1 MEAKS
6 VTEEGEGAEPHQF
19 GPYQLHELINTGGM
33 AEIWIAT
40 NAENQTVAIR
50 KLHNK
55 STFNFIE
62 KKRFLRGCEVLAH
75 IHNHENVIGYIS
87 HGKISGEPYLEM
99 EYLESSNLKLLF
111 ARSDPLLQENIGNIL
126 IDMAVAL
133 EHVHD
138 SGYIHRDF
146 KPENIIISRNA
157 SLRLIDFDLAIPKP
171 EKPVKMKNNPGT
183 PAYMAPE
190 QLQRE
195 PLDHRVDM
203 FAFGVAAFEL
213 LTNQKPFPG
222 DSPAEILKL
231 QLDRSEFMTPR
242 ELNSDIPANLEKT
255 ILKCLE
261 TDMQQRYPFMSVLV
275 RDLQTALYV

>member
-6 VTEEGEGAEPHQF
+6 VTEGGEGAEPHQF

-40 NAENQTVAIR
+40 NTEGQTVAIR

-55 STFNFIE
+55 SAFNFLE

-75 IHNHENVIGYIS
+75 IHNHQNVIGYIS

-111 ARSDPLLQENIGNIL
+111 ARSDPLLAENIGNIL

-171 EKPVKMKNNPGT
+171 EKPLKMKNNPGT

-190 QLQRE
+190 QLQRQ

-222 DSPAEILKL
+222 DSPGEILKL

-242 ELNSDIPANLEKT
+242 ELNPDIPANLEKT

-275 RDLQTALYV
+275 RDLQAALYV

>member
-1 MEAKS
+1 MEAKRD
-6 VTEEGEGAEPHQF
+6 TEGSEAGEPHQF

-33 AEIWIAT
+33 AEIWIAS
-40 NAENQTVAIR
+40 NAKSETVAIR

-55 STFNFIE
+55 SRFNFLE
-62 KKRFLRGCEVLAH
+62 KKRFLQGCEVLAH
-75 IHNHENVIGYIS
+75 IHNHQNVIGYIS
-87 HGKISGEPYLEM
+87 HGKISGQPYLEM

-111 ARSDPLLQENIGNIL
+111 ARSDPLLEENIGNIL
-126 IDMAVAL
+126 IDMAVGL

-171 EKPVKMKNNPGT
+171 EKPVKMKHNPGT

-190 QLQRE
+190 QLLRQ

-203 FAFGVAAFEL
+203 FAYGVAAFEL

-222 DSPAEILKL
+222 DSPGEILKL
-231 QLDRSEFMTPR
+231 QLDRSEFVTPR
-242 ELNSDIPANLEKT
+242 ELNPDIPANLEKT
-255 ILKCLE
+255 ILKCLD
-261 TDMQQRYPFMSVLV
+261 TDMQERYPHMSVLA
-275 RDLQTALYV
+275 RDLQAALYV